1 MNGIA
6 VNPLFTSLY
15 DTEKEFIN
23 SSIDFLYRQNHHSE
37 AINSENQKIID
48 DALSGKGILGSYDTV
63 EDLMAALNA

>member
-1 MNGIA
+1 MNGIT
-6 VNPLFTSLY
+6 VNPLFTFLY

-23 SSIDFLYRQNHHSE
+23 SSIDFLYRQNHSE
-37 AINSENQKIID
+37 AVNSKTQKIID